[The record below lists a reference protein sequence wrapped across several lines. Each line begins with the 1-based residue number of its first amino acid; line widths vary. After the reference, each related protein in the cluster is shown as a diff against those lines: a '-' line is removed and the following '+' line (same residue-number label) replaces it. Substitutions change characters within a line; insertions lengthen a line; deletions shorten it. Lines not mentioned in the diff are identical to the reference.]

1 MPVARKAGKVTTF
14 LLICFFAHVH
24 NRFLVWTTTTTTAKQ
39 STQSTA
45 NTGAAPT
52 KKSRPEFQR
61 PASAKTALI
70 SNGWIEQQR
79 RSRMRTVW
87 KDVLASLVE
96 GRKPGEETT
105 LWIQRQITNASG
117 VAELE
122 ALHQIPVKWLQD
134 VTFLDY
140 SVDNRFS
147 VRVYNLNEEFVFR
160 CPKDPE
166 AAQNWVMTLRSA
178 KEDAMRK
185 GGRAAPPP
193 QNGVKPPPNHVE
205 SHHHQNEKK
214 SGDTPRSQ
222 HAETPSSA
230 ATDNGSKMSIKEMRA
245 LAHGAGVN
253 THGMERSDLER
264 IVTRI
269 RAPRLEQPPAQKSPE
284 SDPRDIERKVAA
296 QAEKDRRRRLPEA
309 REASEAVE
317 EAKRHRDQEDV
328 ASKEVERKRQEE
340 EHQRVMAARVRA
352 KQEALRKQHGE
363 EERQRLARERQ
374 LREEE
379 EMNRR
384 IAEQK
389 AVEQRRLQEEA
400 VRRQQEEYRRQQET
414 WQQQQTQEEQRR
426 RMAEQQEAEQRR
438 HQEEA
443 YRRQWQQQQ
452 QQQQQQ
458 QPGAP
463 PPQWQHHNQGPPPP
477 QQQPGYGQQG
487 RPQQHPQQNQGFYGQ
502 QQPQQGGKSPPQNT
516 GNKYAEMAA
525 QKDDNSSS
533 QRIKHQILMFWALQ
547 PPHRQGLRRIE
558 ELITTIHQVFPPA
571 FGVPGHEYFAK
582 WKAVLPAEVDD
593 DDKLEKRVK
602 KLRFFLHPDKLPRDL
617 TTDQS
622 FVSRM
627 LWDVTSDALEEHEK
641 KREDLGWIH
650 N

>member
-1 MPVARKAGKVTTF
+1 MTAFCCCCR
-14 LLICFFAHVH
+14 LAHTLYD
-24 NRFLVWTTTTTTAKQ
+24 RFLVRTTVPKQSTHSTTTAG
-39 STQSTA
+39 SGT
-45 NTGAAPT
+45 T

-61 PASAKTALI
+61 PGSAKTALI

-178 KEDAMRK
+178 KEDALRK

-193 QNGVKPPPNHVE
+193 QNGVKAPPHRVE
-205 SHHHQNEKK
+205 THHQDEKK

-222 HAETPSSA
+222 QAETPLA
-230 ATDNGSKMSIKEMRA
+230 APTDNGSKTSIKEMRA
-245 LAHGAGVN
+245 LAHGVGVN
-253 THGMERSDLER
+253 THGMERGDLER
-264 IVTRI
+264 IVARL
-269 RAPRLEQPPAQKSPE
+269 RAPRVEQPQAQKSPDA
-284 SDPRDIERKVAA
+284 DPKEAERRLAA
-296 QAEKDRRRRLPEA
+296 QAEKDSRRRLAEA
-309 REASEAVE
+309 REANEAE
-317 EAKRHRDQEDV
+317 EEVRRHRDQEDV
-328 ASKEVERKRQEE
+328 ASKEVERKRQED
-340 EHQRVMAARVRA
+340 EHQRLMAERVRV

-384 IAEQK
+384 LAEQK
-389 AVEQRRLQEEA
+389 AAEQRRLQEEA
-400 VRRQQEEYRRQQET
+400 VRRQQEEYRRRQET

-438 HQEEA
+438 QQEEA

-452 QQQQQQ
+452 QQQQQH
-458 QPGAP
+458 PGAP
-463 PPQWQHHNQGPPPP
+463 PPQWQHQNQGPPPP
-477 QQQPGYGQQG
+477 QQQPGYAPQG
-487 RPQQHPQQNQGFYGQ
+487 HPQQQPQQNQGFYGQ
-502 QQPQQGGKSPPQNT
+502 QQQQQQQGQSPPQNA

-525 QKDDNSSS
+525 QKDDNTSS

-547 PPHRQGLRRIE
+547 PPLRQGLRRIE

-617 TTDQS
+617 TNDQS